1 LPAPAEFGAALGM
14 LILYSALLAA
24 AGLFDFHRRNL

>member
-1 LPAPAEFGAALGM
+1 VAVG
-14 LILYSALLAA
+14 ALLIYTALLCA